1 MIEFFLS
8 DPVILVFSAIGLVA
22 TGWSIVRDT
31 RSQQRSRA
39 VARAVAEELL
49 EIDLPRAA

>member
-8 DPVILVFSAIGLVA
+8 DPAILVLSAIGLVA

-31 RSQQRSRA
+31 RSQR
-39 VARAVAEELL
+39 ARAVAHELV
-49 EIDLPRAA
+49 EIDLRRAA